1 MYRVWFQD
9 LEKALKVFQEKVRCD
24 MFYSIQ
30 GNAWGD
36 FVFYIDELDTY
47 IVKHDDF
54 TVWKAIRDGVC
65 TQWEEI
71 K

>member
-9 LEKALKVFQEKVRCD
+9 LEKALKVFQEKVPCD
-24 MFYSIQ
+24 MFCSIQ

-36 FVFYIDELDTY
+36 FVFYIDKTDTY

-54 TVWKAIRDGVC
+54 TVWKSIRDGIC

>member
-9 LEKALKVFQEKVRCD
+9 LEKALKVFQEKVPCD
-24 MFYSIQ
+24 LFCSIK

-36 FVFYIDELDTY
+36 FVFYIDETDTY
-47 IVKHDDF
+47 IVKHDNF
-54 TVWKAIRDGVC
+54 TVWKLLTNGVC
-65 TQWEEI
+65 QQWEEI